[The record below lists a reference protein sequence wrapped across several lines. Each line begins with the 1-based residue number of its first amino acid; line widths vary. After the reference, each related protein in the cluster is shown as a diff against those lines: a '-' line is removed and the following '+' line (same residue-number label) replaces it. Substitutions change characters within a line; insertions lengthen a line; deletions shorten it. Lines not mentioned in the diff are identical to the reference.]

1 MNMNIVMILII
12 SLIVLCV
19 IIVLSLIR
27 KSVSQNYDYTLNDV
41 NNNQLLSEEI
51 KVLSDQFRSIDK
63 NADGILQRSEIISY
77 RDGSSLEEVY
87 ALYDGFGYSDG
98 NLMTENKFIEE
109 NGNLENWNVI
119 PSKYCKKKKDHKNC
133 ERIYCKSKKYKN
145 KKECDKLPLI
155 IL

>member
-51 KVLSDQFRSIDK
+51 NESGVQTFLNEQGTLSDRFKFIDK
-63 NADGILQRSEIISY
+63 NEDGILQRSEIISY
-77 RDGSSLEEVY
+77 RDGASLEEVN
-87 ALYDGFGYSDG
+87 ALYDGYDYSDG
-98 NLMTENKFIEE
+98 NLMNEDEFIRE
-109 NGNLENWNVI
+109 NGNLDNWNVI
-119 PSKYCKKKKDHKNC
+119 P
-133 ERIYCKSKKYKN
+133 
-145 KKECDKLPLI
+145 
-155 IL
+155 

>member
-1 MNMNIVMILII
+1 
-12 SLIVLCV
+12 VLFLSGGRL

-27 KSVSQNYDYTLNDV
+27 TAVSQNYNYNYTLNDV

-51 KVLSDQFRSIDK
+51 KVLSDQFKSIDK

-119 PSKYCKKKKDHKNC
+119 PSKHCKKKKN
-133 ERIYCKSKKYKN
+133 N
-145 KKECDKLPLI
+145 KECKRMQNS
-155 IL
+155 

>member
-51 KVLSDQFRSIDK
+51 NESGVQTFLNEQGTLSDRFKFIDK
-63 NADGILQRSEIISY
+63 NEDGILQRSEIISY
-77 RDGSSLEEVY
+77 RDGASLEEVN
-87 ALYDGFGYSDG
+87 ALYDGYDYSDG
-98 NLMTENKFIEE
+98 NLMNEDEFIRE
-109 NGNLENWNVI
+109 NGNLDNWNVI
-119 PSKYCKKKKDHKNC
+119 PSKHCKKK
-133 ERIYCKSKKYKN
+133 KN
-145 KKECDKLPLI
+145 KKECKRMQNS
-155 IL
+155 